1 MMGVVKKWVS
11 CSEWVKVWM
20 SIILCGGPEEP
31 SVSYGTHKIGGG
43 SRRGTDEVT
52 VKSGCVGRRFGS

>member
-1 MMGVVKKWVS
+1 MKKMMGVVKKWVS

-31 SVSYGTHKIGGG
+31 SVS
-43 SRRGTDEVT
+43 
-52 VKSGCVGRRFGS
+52 

>member
-11 CSEWVKVWM
+11 CLERVKVWM

-31 SVSYGTHKIGGG
+31 NVS
-43 SRRGTDEVT
+43 
-52 VKSGCVGRRFGS
+52 